1 MYERGKREPTRHLLA
16 KGEPPPATS
25 GPRSFLKKKM
35 KGTGSVPTDSHV
47 HTRSG
52 YNAQKDLRHRAGV
65 ERRTSALQPRT
76 LVFFWEENEGARPAP
91 PARLLFRE

>member
-1 MYERGKREPTRHLLA
+1 MKEASGSRPATFFEK

-25 GPRSFLKKKM
+25 GPQTFIKM

-47 HTRSG
+47 HARSG
-52 YNAQKDLRHRAGV
+52 YNAQKDLHHRAGV

-76 LVFFWEENEGARPAP
+76 LVLEKTSVHGQLHP
-91 PARLLFRE
+91 PAFD